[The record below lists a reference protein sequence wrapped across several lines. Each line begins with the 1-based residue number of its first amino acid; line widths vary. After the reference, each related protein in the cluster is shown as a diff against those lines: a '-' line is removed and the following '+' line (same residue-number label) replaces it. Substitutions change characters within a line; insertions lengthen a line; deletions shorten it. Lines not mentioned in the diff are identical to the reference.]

1 MLRLTIQSTNPEEAV
16 LEIHG
21 RIAGKDVALLEQEG
35 EQVMLQGQRLVLDLE
50 SVLFIDRAGVELL
63 RRWMDRGM
71 TPCNGSL
78 FIRALLRP
86 PDPE

>member
-1 MLRLTIQSTNPEEAV
+1 MLRLTIQSTNPEETV
-16 LEIHG
+16 LETHG
-21 RIAGKDVALLEQEG
+21 RIDGKEVALLEQEG
-35 EQVMLQGQRLVLDLE
+35 EQVLLQGQLLVLDLE

-63 RRWMDRGM
+63 HRWMDRGM
-71 TPCNGSL
+71 ILRNGSL